1 MTFTYTNAP
10 VLSKVKIGTNYY
22 YLKDADVRAILE
34 AINANVYEK
43 LKLDLGAIKDGN
55 KQNGLAVVSD
65 IKAYVDE
72 MKEIAFDVVK
82 VDAAVV
88 ASADAAKYEQY
99 RNSIVLVENQEAA
112 AGSCIEYVILR
123 SGEEGSYT
131 YKWEQIGT
139 TKVSLS
145 DYVLKT
151 LTIAGIDLQDNIT
164 AEELKNALGL
174 KALAYKDSAKGTV
187 STADSATLTYTP
199 EGTVNVTLKQT
210 EKAVASTGTFTPAG
224 SITGSAIS
232 GGSIA
237 VTLKDAEE
245 ASAVSLT
252 KGDYTP
258 AGTISKPAITLSKGA
273 TQAVVTGVATA
284 GTLPSLG
291 AGFYTAGSAASFKSG
306 AFTPASL
313 GEGFYTAGRAASYS
327 HSGFDGGSLGAASK
341 ASFATEGIKATV
353 GTEGNDAEC
362 LIFSAVNTSEAVTEQ
377 GQFTAAVYGT
387 DTFDGGAATT
397 IDTSKF
403 NGGSKAADVFVAN
416 KPATINVEAFNAGA
430 MPTFNEGSVDV
441 IESAALA
448 EAPKFTG
455 TVATG
460 ALVTGA
466 TYIKQVVDAATFNG
480 TAATLG
486 FSGTAGEVAVA
497 GNYNEASVESAAF
510 AGKAAA
516 ADAVELV
523 KSNKEVTVE

>member
-1 MTFTYTNAP
+1 MAFTYTNAP
-10 VLSKVKIGTNYY
+10 VLSKVKIGEQYY
-22 YLKDADVRAILE
+22 YLKDADVRAILN

-164 AEELKNALGL
+164 AAELQNALGL
-174 KALAYKDSAKGTV
+174 KALAYKDSAKGTI
-187 STADSATLTYTP
+187 STADSVTVKYTP
-199 EGTVNVTLKQT
+199 AGTVDVTLAQT
-210 EKAVASTGTFTPAG
+210 AKEVASTGKFTPKG
-224 SITGSAIS
+224 SITGSAIN

-245 ASAVSLT
+245 ASDVSLT
-252 KGDYTP
+252 KGNYTP
-258 AGTISKPAITLSKGA
+258 AGTISKPAITLSKGTA
-273 TQAVVTGVATA
+273 QAVVTGVTSA
-284 GTLPSLG
+284 GTAPSLET
-291 AGFYTAGSAASFKSG
+291 GFYKAGS
-306 AFTPASL
+306 
-313 GEGFYTAGRAASYS
+313 AASYS
-327 HSGFDGGSLGAASK
+327 HSGFSGGSLGAASK

-353 GTEGNDAEC
+353 GTAGEDAEC

-387 DTFDGGAATT
+387 DTFNGGSATV

-403 NGGSKAADVFVAN
+403 NAGS
-416 KPATINVEAFNAGA
+416 
-430 MPTFNEGSVDV
+430 MPTFSTGSVDV
-441 IESAALA
+441 IQSAALA
-448 EAPKFTG
+448 EAPTFTG
-455 TVATG
+455 TEA
-460 ALVTGA
+460 ANILVTGA
-466 TYIKQVVDAATFNG
+466 TYVKQVVDAATFNG

-486 FSGTAGEVAVA
+486 FSGTEGDVAVK

-510 AGKAAA
+510 AGEAAA
-516 ADAVELV
+516 ADAVKLV

>member
-10 VLSKVKIGTNYY
+10 VLSKVKIGENYY

-82 VDAAVV
+82 VDATVV

-99 RNSIVLVENQEAA
+99 RNSIVLVENQGAA
-112 AGSCIEYVILR
+112 AGSCIEYVIVKD
-123 SGEEGSYT
+123 GEAS

-139 TKVSLS
+139 TKVDLT
-145 DYVLKT
+145 DYVEKT

-164 AEELKNALGL
+164 KEELQTALGL
-174 KALAYKDSAKGTV
+174 KALAYKDSAKGTI
-187 STADSATLTYTP
+187 STADSVTVNYTP
-199 EGTVNVTLKQT
+199 AGTVDVTLAQT
-210 EKAVASTGTFTPAG
+210 AKAVASTGKFTPAG

-232 GGSIA
+232 GGSIE

-258 AGTISKPAITLSKGA
+258 AGTISKPAITLTKGTA
-273 TQAVVTGVATA
+273 KAVVTGVTSA
-284 GTLPSLG
+284 GTAPSLET
-291 AGFYTAGSAASFKSG
+291 GFYTAGSAA
-306 AFTPASL
+306 TY
-313 GEGFYTAGRAASYS
+313 EHTGFS
-327 HSGFDGGSLGAASK
+327 GGSLGAASK
-341 ASFATEGIKATV
+341 ALFATEGIKATV
-353 GTEGNDAEC
+353 GTAGEDAEC
-362 LIFSAVNTSEAVTEQ
+362 LIFSAATTSNAVTEQ

-387 DTFDGGAATT
+387 DTFDGGSATI

-403 NGGSKAADVFVAN
+403 KAGS
-416 KPATINVEAFNAGA
+416 
-430 MPTFNEGSVDV
+430 MPTFSTGSVDV

-455 TVATG
+455 TVATD

-466 TYIKQVVDAATFNG
+466 TYVKQVVNAATFEG

-486 FSGTAGEVAVA
+486 FSGTEGNVAVT
-497 GNYNEASVESAAF
+497 GNYNEASVQSAAF
-510 AGKAAA
+510 TGTAAA
-516 ADAVELV
+516 ENAVTLN
-523 KSNKEVTVE
+523 KTNKEVTVK

>member
-1 MTFTYTNAP
+1 MAFTYTNAP
-10 VLSKVKIGTNYY
+10 VLSKVKIGEQYY
-22 YLKDADVRAILE
+22 YLKDADVRAILD

-82 VDAAVV
+82 VDATVV

-112 AGSCIEYVILR
+112 AGSCIEYVIIKD
-123 SGEEGSYT
+123 GEAS

-139 TKVSLS
+139 TEVNLS
-145 DYVLKT
+145 GYVLKT

-164 AEELKNALGL
+164 AAELQNALGL
-174 KALAYKDSAKGTV
+174 KALAYKDSAKGII
-187 STADSATLTYTP
+187 STADSVTVNYTP
-199 EGTVNVTLKQT
+199 AGTVNVTLKQT
-210 EKAVASTGTFTPAG
+210 ATEVASTGTFTPKG
-224 SITGSAIS
+224 SITGSAIK

-245 ASAVSLT
+245 ASDVSLT
-252 KGDYTP
+252 KGNYTP
-258 AGTISKPAITLSKGA
+258 AGTISKPAITLSKGTA
-273 TQAVVTGVATA
+273 QAVVTGVTSA
-284 GTLPSLG
+284 GTAPSLET
-291 AGFYTAGSAASFKSG
+291 GFYKAGS
-306 AFTPASL
+306 
-313 GEGFYTAGRAASYS
+313 AASYS
-327 HSGFDGGSLGAASK
+327 HSGFSGGSLGAASK

-353 GTEGNDAEC
+353 GTAGEDAEC

-387 DTFDGGAATT
+387 DKFDGGSATV

-403 NGGSKAADVFVAN
+403 NAGS
-416 KPATINVEAFNAGA
+416 
-430 MPTFNEGSVDV
+430 MPTFSTGSVDV
-441 IESAALA
+441 IQSAALA
-448 EAPKFTG
+448 EAPTFTG
-455 TVATG
+455 TEAENI
-460 ALVTGA
+460 LVTGA
-466 TYIKQVVDAATFNG
+466 TYVKQVVNAATFNG

-486 FSGTAGEVAVA
+486 FSGTEGDVAVK

-510 AGKAAA
+510 AGEAAA
-516 ADAVELV
+516 AGAVTLN
-523 KSNKEVTVE
+523 KTDKEVTVK

>member
-1 MTFTYTNAP
+1 MAFTYTNAP
-10 VLSKVKIGTNYY
+10 VLSKVKIGEQYY

-82 VDAAVV
+82 VDAEVV
-88 ASADAAKYEQY
+88 ASATAEKYNLY

-112 AGSCIEYVILR
+112 AGSCIEYVIIKD
-123 SGEEGSYT
+123 GEAS

-164 AEELKNALGL
+164 KEELQTALGL
-174 KALAYKDSAKGTV
+174 KALAYKDSAKGTI
-187 STADSATLTYTP
+187 STADSVTVNYTP
-199 EGTVNVTLKQT
+199 AGEVSVTLKQT
-210 EKAVASTGTFTPAG
+210 AKEVASTGTFTPEG

-258 AGTISKPAITLSKGA
+258 AGTISKPAITLTKGTA
-273 TQAVVTGVATA
+273 KAVVTGVTSA
-284 GTLPSLG
+284 GTAPSLET
-291 AGFYTAGSAASFKSG
+291 GFYTAGSAA
-306 AFTPASL
+306 TY
-313 GEGFYTAGRAASYS
+313 EHTGFS
-327 HSGFDGGSLGAASK
+327 GGSLGAASK
-341 ASFATEGIKATV
+341 ALFATEGIKATV

-362 LIFSAVNTSEAVTEQ
+362 LIFSAATTSNAVTEQ

-387 DTFDGGAATT
+387 DKFNGGSATV

-403 NGGSKAADVFVAN
+403 KAGS
-416 KPATINVEAFNAGA
+416 
-430 MPTFNEGSVDV
+430 MPTFSTGSVDV

-455 TVATG
+455 TVATD

-466 TYIKQVVDAATFNG
+466 TYVKQVVDAASFNG

-486 FSGTAGEVAVA
+486 FSGAEGAVAVT
-497 GNYNEASVESAAF
+497 GNYNEASVQSASF
-510 AGKAAA
+510 AGEAAA
-516 ADAVELV
+516 ANAVTLN
-523 KSNKEVTVE
+523 KTNKEVTVE

>member
-10 VLSKVKIGTNYY
+10 VLSKVKIGENYY

-82 VDAAVV
+82 VDATVV

-99 RNSIVLVENQEAA
+99 RNSIVLVENQGAA
-112 AGSCIEYVILR
+112 AGSCIEYVIIKD
-123 SGEEGSYT
+123 GEAS

-139 TKVSLS
+139 TKVELT
-145 DYVLKT
+145 DYVEKT

-164 AEELKNALGL
+164 AAELQNALGL
-174 KALAYKDSAKGTV
+174 KALAYKDSAKGTI

-199 EGTVNVTLKQT
+199 EGTVAVTLAQT
-210 EKAVASTGTFTPAG
+210 AKEVASTGTFTPKG

-258 AGTISKPAITLSKGA
+258 AGTISTPAITLSKGTA
-273 TQAVVTGVATA
+273 KAVVTGVTSA
-284 GTLPSLG
+284 GTAPSLES
-291 AGFYTAGSAASFKSG
+291 GFYTAGTAASFTSG

-313 GEGFYTAGRAASYS
+313 GEGFYTAGKAASYS
-327 HSGFDGGSLGAASK
+327 HSGFEGGSLGAASK
-341 ASFATEGIKATV
+341 ASFAKEGIKATV
-353 GTEGNDAEC
+353 GTEGEDAEC
-362 LIFSAVNTSEAVTEQ
+362 LIFSAATTSEAVTEQ

-387 DTFDGGAATT
+387 DTFDGGSATV

-403 NGGSKAADVFVAN
+403 NGGSKAADTFVPN
-416 KPATINVEAFNAGA
+416 TPAAINTAEFNAGS
-430 MPTFNEGSVDV
+430 MPTFSTGSVDV
-441 IESAALA
+441 IQGAALA
-448 EAPKFTG
+448 EAPIFTG

-466 TYIKQVVDAATFNG
+466 TYVKQVVDDATFNG

-486 FSGTAGEVAVA
+486 FSGTAGEVAVT
-497 GNYNEASVESAAF
+497 GNYNEASVQSATF
-510 AGKAAA
+510 AGTAAA
-516 ADAVELV
+516 EDAVELV
-523 KSNKEVTVE
+523 KTDKEVTVK

>member
-82 VDAAVV
+82 VDATVV

-99 RNSIVLVENQEAA
+99 RNSIVLVENQGAA
-112 AGSCIEYVILR
+112 AGSCIEYVIIKD
-123 SGEEGSYT
+123 GEAS

-139 TKVSLS
+139 TKVDLT
-145 DYVLKT
+145 DYVEKT

-164 AEELKNALGL
+164 KEELQTALGL
-174 KALAYKDSAKGTV
+174 EALAYKDSAKGTI
-187 STADSATLTYTP
+187 STADSVTVNYTP
-199 EGTVNVTLKQT
+199 AGTVNVTLAQT
-210 EKAVASTGTFTPAG
+210 AKAVASTGTFTPAG

-232 GGSIA
+232 GGSIE
-237 VTLKDAEE
+237 VTLKDAAV
-245 ASAVSLT
+245 ASDVSLT

-273 TQAVVTGVATA
+273 AQAVVTGVTSA
-284 GTLPSLG
+284 GAAPSLET
-291 AGFYTAGSAASFKSG
+291 GFYTAGSAA
-306 AFTPASL
+306 TY
-313 GEGFYTAGRAASYS
+313 EHTGFS
-327 HSGFDGGSLGAASK
+327 GGSLGAASK
-341 ASFATEGIKATV
+341 ALFATEGIKATV
-353 GTEGNDAEC
+353 GTEGADAEC
-362 LIFSAVNTSEAVTEQ
+362 LIFSAATTSNAVTEQ

-387 DTFDGGAATT
+387 DTFNGGSATI

-403 NGGSKAADVFVAN
+403 NAGS
-416 KPATINVEAFNAGA
+416 
-430 MPTFNEGSVDV
+430 MPTFSTGSVDV

-455 TVATG
+455 TVATD

-466 TYIKQVVDAATFNG
+466 TYVKQVVNAATFEG

-486 FSGTAGEVAVA
+486 FSGTAGEVAVT

-510 AGKAAA
+510 TGTAAA
-516 ADAVELV
+516 ENAVTLN
-523 KSNKEVTVE
+523 KTDKEVTVK

>member
-10 VLSKVKIGTNYY
+10 VLSKVKIGEQYY
-22 YLKDADVRAILE
+22 YLKDADVRAILD

-43 LKLDLGAIKDGN
+43 LKLDLGAIKDEN
-55 KQNGLAVVSD
+55 KQSGLAVVSD

-82 VDAAVV
+82 VDATVV

-99 RNSIVLVENQEAA
+99 HNSIVLVEAGEAA

-123 SGEEGSYT
+123 SGEESSYT

-164 AEELKNALGL
+164 KEELQTALGL
-174 KALAYKDSAKGTV
+174 KALAYKDSAKGTI
-187 STADSATLTYTP
+187 STADSVTVNYTP
-199 EGTVNVTLKQT
+199 AGTVDVTLAQT
-210 EKAVASTGTFTPAG
+210 AKEVASTGKFTPAG

-232 GGSIA
+232 GGSIE
-237 VTLKDAEE
+237 VTLKDAAV
-245 ASAVSLT
+245 ASDVSLT

-273 TQAVVTGVATA
+273 AQAVVTGVTSA
-284 GTLPSLG
+284 GTAPSLG
-291 AGFYTAGSAASFKSG
+291 AGFYTAGSAA
-306 AFTPASL
+306 TY
-313 GEGFYTAGRAASYS
+313 EHTGFS
-327 HSGFDGGSLGAASK
+327 GGSLGAASK
-341 ASFATEGIKATV
+341 ASFAKEGIKATV
-353 GTEGNDAEC
+353 GTEGEDAEC
-362 LIFSAVNTSEAVTEQ
+362 LIFSAATTSEAVTEQ
-377 GQFTAAVYGT
+377 GQFKAAVYGT

-403 NGGSKAADVFVAN
+403 NGGKKEADTFIAN
-416 KPATINVEAFNAGA
+416 KPAAINIEAFNAGS
-430 MPTFNEGSVDV
+430 MPTFSTGSVDV

-455 TVATG
+455 TVATD

-466 TYIKQVVDAATFNG
+466 TYVKQVVNAATFSG

-486 FSGTAGEVAVA
+486 FSGTEGDVAVT
-497 GNYNEASVESAAF
+497 GNYNEASVQSASF
-510 AGKAAA
+510 AGEAAA
-516 ADAVELV
+516 ADAVALV
-523 KSNKEVTVE
+523 KTNKEVTVE

>member
-10 VLSKVKIGTNYY
+10 VLSKVKIGEQYY

-88 ASADAAKYEQY
+88 ASADAAKYELY
-99 RNSIVLVENQEAA
+99 HNSIVLVEAGEAA

-123 SGEEGSYT
+123 SGEESSYT
-131 YKWEQIGT
+131 YSWEQIGT

-151 LTIAGIDLQDNIT
+151 LKIAGIDLQDDIT
-164 AEELKNALGL
+164 AAELQNALGL
-174 KALAYKDSAKGTV
+174 KKLAYKDSAKGTI
-187 STADSATLTYTP
+187 STADSVTVNYTP
-199 EGTVNVTLKQT
+199 AGTVNVTLAQT
-210 EKAVASTGTFTPAG
+210 AKEVASTGKFTPAG

-237 VTLKDAEE
+237 VTLKDAAV
-245 ASAVSLT
+245 ASDVSLT

-273 TQAVVTGVATA
+273 AQAVVTGVTSA
-284 GTLPSLG
+284 GTAPSLET
-291 AGFYTAGSAASFKSG
+291 GFYTAGSAA
-306 AFTPASL
+306 TY
-313 GEGFYTAGRAASYS
+313 EHTGFS
-327 HSGFDGGSLGAASK
+327 GGSLGAASK
-341 ASFATEGIKATV
+341 ALFATEGIKATV
-353 GTEGNDAEC
+353 GTAGEDAEC
-362 LIFSAVNTSEAVTEQ
+362 LIFSAATTSNAVTEQ

-387 DTFDGGAATT
+387 DTFNGGSATL

-403 NGGSKAADVFVAN
+403 NAGS
-416 KPATINVEAFNAGA
+416 
-430 MPTFNEGSVDV
+430 MPTFSTGSVDV

-455 TVATG
+455 TVATD

-466 TYIKQVVDAATFNG
+466 TYVKQVVNEATFSG

-486 FSGTAGEVAVA
+486 FSGTAGEVAVT

-510 AGKAAA
+510 TGTAAA
-516 ADAVELV
+516 KNAVTLN
-523 KSNKEVTVE
+523 KTNKEVTVE

>member
-10 VLSKVKIGTNYY
+10 VLSKVKIGEQYY

-82 VDAAVV
+82 VDAEVV
-88 ASADAAKYEQY
+88 ASATAEKYNLY

-112 AGSCIEYVILR
+112 AGSCIEYVIIKD
-123 SGEEGSYT
+123 GEAS

-145 DYVLKT
+145 DYVFKT

-164 AEELKNALGL
+164 AAELQDALGL
-174 KALAYKDSAKGTV
+174 KALAYKDSAKGTI
-187 STADSATLTYTP
+187 STADSVTVNYTP
-199 EGTVNVTLKQT
+199 AGTVAVTLAQT
-210 EKAVASTGTFTPAG
+210 AKEVASTGTFTPAG

-245 ASAVSLT
+245 ASDVSLT

-258 AGTISKPAITLSKGA
+258 AGTISAPAITLSKGTA
-273 TQAVVTGVATA
+273 KAVVTGVTSA
-284 GTLPSLG
+284 GTAPSLG
-291 AGFYTAGSAASFKSG
+291 AGFYTAGSAASFTSG

-341 ASFATEGIKATV
+341 ASFAKEGIKATV
-353 GTEGNDAEC
+353 GTEGEDAEC
-362 LIFSAVNTSEAVTEQ
+362 LIFSAATTSEAVTEQ

-387 DTFDGGAATT
+387 DTFDGGVATT

-403 NGGSKAADVFVAN
+403 NGGKKEADTFVPNTPAA
-416 KPATINVEAFNAGA
+416 INVEAFNAGS
-430 MPTFNEGSVDV
+430 MPTFSTGSVDV

-448 EAPKFTG
+448 EAPTFTG
-455 TVATG
+455 TKAKNI
-460 ALVTGA
+460 LVTGA
-466 TYIKQVVDAATFNG
+466 TYVKQVVNEATFNG

-486 FSGTAGEVAVA
+486 FSGTAGDVAVT
-497 GNYNEASVESAAF
+497 GNYDEASVQSAAF
-510 AGKAAA
+510 TGEAAA
-516 ADAVELV
+516 AGAVTLN
-523 KSNKEVTVE
+523 KTDKEVTVK

>member
-1 MTFTYTNAP
+1 MAFTYTDKP
-10 VLSKVKIGTNYY
+10 VLSKVKIGEQYY
-22 YLKDADVRAILE
+22 YLKDADVRAILD

-43 LKLDLGAIKDGN
+43 LKLDLGAIKDEN
-55 KQNGLAVVSD
+55 KQSGLAVVSD

-88 ASADAAKYEQY
+88 ARADAAKYAQY
-99 RNSIVLVENQEAA
+99 HNSIVLVEAGEAA

-164 AEELKNALGL
+164 AAELQAALGL
-174 KALAYKDSAKGTV
+174 KALAYKDSAKGTI
-187 STADSATLTYTP
+187 STADSVTVNYTP
-199 EGTVNVTLKQT
+199 AGTVNVTLKQT

-224 SITGSAIS
+224 SITGSAIK

-237 VTLKDAEE
+237 VTLKDAAV
-245 ASAVSLT
+245 ASDVSLT

-273 TQAVVTGVATA
+273 AQAVVTGVTSA
-284 GTLPSLG
+284 GTAPGLET
-291 AGFYTAGSAASFKSG
+291 GFYKAGSAA
-306 AFTPASL
+306 TY
-313 GEGFYTAGRAASYS
+313 EHTGFS
-327 HSGFDGGSLGAASK
+327 GGSLGAASK
-341 ASFATEGIKATV
+341 ALFATEGIKATV
-353 GTEGNDAEC
+353 GTEGADAEC
-362 LIFSAVNTSEAVTEQ
+362 LIFSAATTSNAVTEQ

-387 DTFDGGAATT
+387 DTFNGGSATV

-403 NGGSKAADVFVAN
+403 NAGS
-416 KPATINVEAFNAGA
+416 
-430 MPTFNEGSVDV
+430 MPTFSTGSVEV

-455 TVATG
+455 TVATD

-466 TYIKQVVDAATFNG
+466 TYVKQVVDEATFNG

-486 FSGTAGEVAVA
+486 FSGTEGNVAVT
-497 GNYNEASVESAAF
+497 GNYNEASVQSAAF
-510 AGKAAA
+510 TGTAAA
-516 ADAVELV
+516 ADAVTLN
-523 KSNKEVTVE
+523 KTNKEVTVE

>member
-1 MTFTYTNAP
+1 MAFTYTDKP
-10 VLSKVKIGTNYY
+10 VLSKVKIGEQYY
-22 YLKDADVRAILE
+22 YLKDADVRAILD

-43 LKLDLGAIKDGN
+43 LKLDLGAIKDEN
-55 KQNGLAVVSD
+55 KQSGLAVVSD

-88 ASADAAKYEQY
+88 ASADAAKYAQY
-99 RNSIVLVENQEAA
+99 HNSIVLVEAGEAA

-123 SGEEGSYT
+123 SGEESSYT
-131 YKWEQIGT
+131 YSWEQIGT
-139 TKVSLS
+139 TEVNLS
-145 DYVLKT
+145 GYVLKT

-164 AEELKNALGL
+164 AAELQNALGL
-174 KALAYKDSAKGTV
+174 KALAYKDSAKGTI

-199 EGTVNVTLKQT
+199 EGTVNVTLAQAKK
-210 EKAVASTGTFTPAG
+210 EVASTGKFTPAG

-245 ASAVSLT
+245 TSAVSLT

-273 TQAVVTGVATA
+273 AQAVVTGVTSA
-284 GTLPSLG
+284 GTAPSLET
-291 AGFYTAGSAASFKSG
+291 GFYKAGSAA
-306 AFTPASL
+306 TY
-313 GEGFYTAGRAASYS
+313 EHTGFS
-327 HSGFDGGSLGAASK
+327 GGSLGAASK
-341 ASFATEGIKATV
+341 ALFATEGIKATV
-353 GTEGNDAEC
+353 GTEGADAEC
-362 LIFSAVNTSEAVTEQ
+362 LIFSAATTSNAVTEQ

-387 DTFDGGAATT
+387 DTFNGGSATV

-403 NGGSKAADVFVAN
+403 NAGS
-416 KPATINVEAFNAGA
+416 
-430 MPTFNEGSVDV
+430 MPTFSTGSVDV
-441 IESAALA
+441 IQSAALA
-448 EAPKFTG
+448 EAPEFTG
-455 TVATG
+455 TVATD

-466 TYIKQVVDAATFNG
+466 TYVKQVVNEATFNG

-486 FSGTAGEVAVA
+486 FSGTAGEVAVT

-510 AGKAAA
+510 TGTAAA
-516 ADAVELV
+516 ENAVTLN
-523 KSNKEVTVE
+523 KTNKEVTVE

>member
-1 MTFTYTNAP
+1 MAFTYTDKP
-10 VLSKVKIGTNYY
+10 VLSKVKIGEQYY
-22 YLKDADVRAILE
+22 YLKDADVRAILD

-88 ASADAAKYEQY
+88 ASADAAKYELY

-123 SGEEGSYT
+123 SGEESSYT
-131 YKWEQIGT
+131 YSWEQIGT
-139 TKVSLS
+139 TEVNLS
-145 DYVLKT
+145 GYVLKT

-164 AEELKNALGL
+164 AAELQNALGL
-174 KALAYKDSAKGTV
+174 KKLAYKDSAKGTI
-187 STADSATLTYTP
+187 STADSVTVNYTP
-199 EGTVNVTLKQT
+199 EGTVNVTLAQT
-210 EKAVASTGTFTPAG
+210 EKAVASTGKFTPKG

-237 VTLKDAEE
+237 VTLKDAAV
-245 ASAVSLT
+245 ASDVSLT

-273 TQAVVTGVATA
+273 AQAVVTGVTSA
-284 GTLPSLG
+284 GTAPSLET
-291 AGFYTAGSAASFKSG
+291 GFYTAGSAA
-306 AFTPASL
+306 T
-313 GEGFYTAGRAASYS
+313 YS
-327 HSGFDGGSLGAASK
+327 HSGFSGGSLGAASK
-341 ASFATEGIKATV
+341 ALFATEGIKATV
-353 GTEGNDAEC
+353 GTEGADAEC
-362 LIFSAVNTSEAVTEQ
+362 LIFSAATTSNAVTEQ
-377 GQFTAAVYGT
+377 GHFTAAVYGT
-387 DTFDGGAATT
+387 DTFNGGSATV

-403 NGGSKAADVFVAN
+403 NAGS
-416 KPATINVEAFNAGA
+416 
-430 MPTFNEGSVDV
+430 MPTFSTGSVEV

-455 TVATG
+455 TVATD

-466 TYIKQVVDAATFNG
+466 TYVKQVVNAATFNG

-486 FSGTAGEVAVA
+486 FSGTEGDVAVT

-516 ADAVELV
+516 ENAVELV
-523 KSNKEVTVE
+523 KTNKEVTVE

>member
-1 MTFTYTNAP
+1 MAFTYTDKP
-10 VLSKVKIGTNYY
+10 VLSKVKIGEQYY
-22 YLKDADVRAILE
+22 YLKDADVRAILD

-82 VDAAVV
+82 VDATVV

-99 RNSIVLVENQEAA
+99 HNSIVLVEAGEAA

-123 SGEEGSYT
+123 SGEESSYT

-164 AEELKNALGL
+164 KEELQTALGL
-174 KALAYKDSAKGTV
+174 KALAYKDSAKGTI

-199 EGTVNVTLKQT
+199 AGTVNVTLKQT

-237 VTLKDAEE
+237 VTLKDAAV
-245 ASAVSLT
+245 ASDVSLT

-273 TQAVVTGVATA
+273 AQVVVTGVTSA
-284 GTLPSLG
+284 GTAPSLET
-291 AGFYTAGSAASFKSG
+291 GFYKAGSAA
-306 AFTPASL
+306 TY
-313 GEGFYTAGRAASYS
+313 EHTGFS
-327 HSGFDGGSLGAASK
+327 GGSLGAASK
-341 ASFATEGIKATV
+341 ALFATEGIKATV
-353 GTEGNDAEC
+353 GTEGADAEC
-362 LIFSAVNTSEAVTEQ
+362 LIFSAATTSNAVTEQ

-387 DTFDGGAATT
+387 DTFNGGSATV

-403 NGGSKAADVFVAN
+403 NAGS
-416 KPATINVEAFNAGA
+416 
-430 MPTFNEGSVDV
+430 MPTFSTGSVEV

-448 EAPKFTG
+448 DAPKFTG
-455 TVATG
+455 TVATD

-466 TYIKQVVDAATFNG
+466 TYVKQVVDAATFNG

-486 FSGTAGEVAVA
+486 FSGTAGDVAVT
-497 GNYNEASVESAAF
+497 GNYNEASVQSASF
-510 AGKAAA
+510 AGEAAA
-516 ADAVELV
+516 ADAVALV
-523 KSNKEVTVE
+523 KTNKEVTVE

>member
-1 MTFTYTNAP
+1 MAFTYTDKP
-10 VLSKVKIGTNYY
+10 VLSKVKIGEQYY
-22 YLKDADVRAILE
+22 YLKDADVRAILD

-112 AGSCIEYVILR
+112 AGSCIEYVIIKD
-123 SGEEGSYT
+123 GEAS

-139 TKVSLS
+139 TEVNLS
-145 DYVLKT
+145 GYVLKT
-151 LTIAGIDLQDNIT
+151 LTIAGSDLQDNIT

-174 KALAYKDSAKGTV
+174 KALAYKDSAKGTI

-199 EGTVNVTLKQT
+199 AGTVNVTLKQT

-237 VTLKDAEE
+237 VTLKDAAV
-245 ASAVSLT
+245 ASDVSLT

-273 TQAVVTGVATA
+273 AQAVVTGVTSA
-284 GTLPSLG
+284 GTAPSLET
-291 AGFYTAGSAASFKSG
+291 GFYKAGSAA
-306 AFTPASL
+306 TY
-313 GEGFYTAGRAASYS
+313 EHTGFS
-327 HSGFDGGSLGAASK
+327 GGSLGAASK
-341 ASFATEGIKATV
+341 ALFATEGIKATV
-353 GTEGNDAEC
+353 GTEGADAAC
-362 LIFSAVNTSEAVTEQ
+362 LIFSAATTSNAVTEQ

-387 DTFDGGAATT
+387 DTFNGGSATV

-403 NGGSKAADVFVAN
+403 NAGS
-416 KPATINVEAFNAGA
+416 
-430 MPTFNEGSVDV
+430 MPTFSTGSVEV

-455 TVATG
+455 TVATD

-466 TYIKQVVDAATFNG
+466 TYVKQVVDAATFNG

-486 FSGTAGEVAVA
+486 FSGTAGDVAVT
-497 GNYNEASVESAAF
+497 GNYNEASVQSASF
-510 AGKAAA
+510 AGEAAA
-516 ADAVELV
+516 ADAVALV
-523 KSNKEVTVE
+523 KTNKEVTVE

>member
-1 MTFTYTNAP
+1 MAFTYTNAP

-174 KALAYKDSAKGTV
+174 KALAYKDSAKGTI

-199 EGTVNVTLKQT
+199 AGTVNVTLAQT
-210 EKAVASTGTFTPAG
+210 EKAVASTGKFTPAG

-237 VTLKDAEE
+237 VTLKDAAV
-245 ASAVSLT
+245 ASDVSLT

-273 TQAVVTGVATA
+273 AQAVVTGVTSA
-284 GTLPSLG
+284 GTAPSLET
-291 AGFYTAGSAASFKSG
+291 GFYKAGSAA
-306 AFTPASL
+306 TY
-313 GEGFYTAGRAASYS
+313 EHTGFS
-327 HSGFDGGSLGAASK
+327 GGSLGAASK
-341 ASFATEGIKATV
+341 ALFATEGIKATV
-353 GTEGNDAEC
+353 GTEGADAEC
-362 LIFSAVNTSEAVTEQ
+362 LIFSAATTSNAVTEQ

-387 DTFDGGAATT
+387 DTFNGGSATV

-403 NGGSKAADVFVAN
+403 NAGS
-416 KPATINVEAFNAGA
+416 
-430 MPTFNEGSVDV
+430 MPTFSTGSVEV

-455 TVATG
+455 TVATD

-466 TYIKQVVDAATFNG
+466 TYVKQVVDAATFNG

-486 FSGTAGEVAVA
+486 FSGTEGDVAVT
-497 GNYNEASVESAAF
+497 GNYKEASVESAAF
-510 AGKAAA
+510 TGTAAA
-516 ADAVELV
+516 TDAVTLV
-523 KSNKEVTVE
+523 KTNKDVTVE